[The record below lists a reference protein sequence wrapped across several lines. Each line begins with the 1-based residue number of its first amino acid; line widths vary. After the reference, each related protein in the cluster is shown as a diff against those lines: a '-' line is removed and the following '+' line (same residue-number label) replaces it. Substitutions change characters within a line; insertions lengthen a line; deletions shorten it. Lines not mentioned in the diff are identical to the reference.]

1 MIKVT
6 LKDGKVLEV
15 EEGKTVL
22 EVAKQI
28 SEGLAR
34 MATCATV
41 NGEVKDLRYELKE
54 DCNLSIETFENSEDG
69 KKAYWHTTAHIMAQA
84 VKRLFPNTKLGI
96 GPAIENGF
104 YYDFKVEKP
113 LTEDDMK
120 KIEEEMKKIIK
131 EDLPLERSSLS
142 RKDAIKLM
150 KDKNEDF
157 KVQLIEELPEGE
169 EISFYTQGEY
179 IDLCAG
185 PHLMS
190 TGKVKSIKLLSTSA
204 AYWKGNQE
212 NTRQFRLQEYSH
224 NYP

>member
-190 TGKVKSIKLLSTSA
+190 TGKVKSIKILSTSA
-204 AYWKGNQE
+204 AYWKGN
-212 NTRQFRLQEYSH
+212 
-224 NYP
+224 